1 MGFTLP
7 PWIGPAL
14 TFTSAVLI
22 PLVLY
27 VRKLAK
33 QVDAAGFAS
42 KADLDGLKKVSQ
54 DMDKRISGIEHDLEH
69 APAAADMRLLSDRLV
84 KIEAAL
90 EQVPTTTA
98 LHDLGLKLER
108 LAGAMEGHNNMQGE
122 ILNIVRRHENI
133 IATAAARGH

>member
-1 MGFTLP
+1 MDFSLP

-42 KADLDGLKKVSQ
+42 KADLEILKKAFQ
-54 DMDKRISGIEHDLEH
+54 DTDKRLSGIEHDLEH
-69 APAAADMRLLSDRLV
+69 APGADDMRTLSDRLV
-84 KIEAAL
+84 KVEAAL

-108 LAGAMEGHNNMQGE
+108 LAGAMEGHNNMQAE

-133 IATAAARGH
+133 IATAAARGQ

>member
-1 MGFTLP
+1 MDFTLP

-33 QVDAAGFAS
+33 QVDTAGFAS
-42 KADLDGLKKVSQ
+42 KADLEALKKDAQVT
-54 DMDKRISGIEHDLEH
+54 DKKLAGIEHDLQH
-69 APAAADMRLLSDRLV
+69 APGPAEIRVLSDRLV

-90 EQVPTTTA
+90 EQVPTTQA

-133 IATAAARGH
+133 IATAAARGQ